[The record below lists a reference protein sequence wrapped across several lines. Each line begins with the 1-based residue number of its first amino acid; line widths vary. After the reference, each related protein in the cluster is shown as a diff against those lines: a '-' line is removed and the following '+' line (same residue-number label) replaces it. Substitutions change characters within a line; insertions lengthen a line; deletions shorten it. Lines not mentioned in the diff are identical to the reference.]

1 MIEQEDYLN
10 IVIGDKLGK
19 GRFCTVKKAI
29 GTYVNEGIEVP
40 YAIKIYKK
48 NMLKAIKV
56 VKLEGLSDM
65 VK

>member
-1 MIEQEDYLN
+1 M
-10 IVIGDKLGK
+10 IGDKLGK